1 MSFEIDRRRLLRLG
15 AFGAGALAIPGMALA
30 VSAARGFSHGVAS
43 GEPSQNS
50 VLLWTRFVGRGE
62 TRLAAELADN
72 ESFDRVIPGGEAVA
86 SPRGDYTAKVVV
98 NDLAPNRWYFYRFR
112 APDGTTSPVGR
123 TRTLPDGPVGRFAL
137 GLFSC
142 SNIGFG
148 WFNAYG
154 HAAGRSDLD
163 LIVHVGDFYYEY
175 QRGDYPSVAESV
187 AGRLI
192 RADHDAIDLTDY
204 RLRHAAYRADPDL
217 RRLMQN
223 FPWVAMW
230 DDHESANDSWMG
242 GAENHHPKAEGPWD
256 ARKAASVRAYREWM
270 PVSDAT
276 YEEYRIGDLA
286 TIFRPETRLTG
297 RTHQLWLEGEVKG
310 KPDLEARI
318 KAFRDG
324 PWSDPSHSMMGADQ
338 EKKLA
343 DGFRRSTAAGVRWQ
357 VLAQETVMGRTL
369 LPKQA
374 TGWLGPHP
382 SQSARASTEIGLIAA
397 SLGLPFWFDNW
408 DGYPAARSRLLR
420 SAQEASANLIV
431 LSGDSHNAWGFDLD
445 EGGKPA
451 GVEFAGQSVTS
462 PGYEADLAQVNS
474 RDLERAFM
482 ERNPLLK
489 WANLDRRGYVS
500 VELTPDRAT
509 GEWQMLDTIRKRST
523 TLAARHSM
531 SVTRGTNRLS

>member
-1 MSFEIDRRRLLRLG
+1 MSFEIDRRRLIRLG

-310 KPDLEARI
+310 KPDLEPRI

-374 TGWLGPHP
+374 IGWLGPNP

-420 SAQEASANLIV
+420 SAQEANANLIV

>member
-1 MSFEIDRRRLLRLG
+1 MGFEIDRRRLLHLG
-15 AFGAGALAIPGMALA
+15 AFGAGALVIPGMSAA
-30 VSAARGFSHGVAS
+30 VSKARGFTHGVAS
-43 GEPSQNS
+43 GEPSKSS

-62 TRLAAELADN
+62 TKLAAEISET
-72 ESFDRVIPGGEAVA
+72 ESFDRPISGGEAVA
-86 SPRGDYTAKVVV
+86 SPQSDHTAKVSVGG
-98 NDLAPNRWYFYRFR
+98 LTPNRWYFYRFR
-112 APDGTTSPVGR
+112 APDGSTSPVGR

-154 HAAGRSDLD
+154 HAAARQDLD

-175 QRGDYPSVAESV
+175 QRGDYPTVAQAV

-192 RADHDAIDLTDY
+192 DSSHDAVHLADY
-204 RLRHAAYRADPDL
+204 RLRHAAYRTDPDL

-223 FPWVAMW
+223 LPWVAMW

-242 GAENHHPKAEGPWD
+242 GAENHNPKTEGPWNV
-256 ARKAASVRAYREWM
+256 RKAAAVRAYREWM
-270 PVSDAT
+270 PVSAAT

-310 KPDLEARI
+310 KADLETRI
-318 KAFRDG
+318 EAFRDG
-324 PWSDPSHSMMGADQ
+324 PWSDPSRTLMGAEQ
-338 EKKLA
+338 ERLLY
-343 DGFRRSTAAGVRWQ
+343 DGLRRSTAAGVRWQ
-357 VLAQETVMGRTL
+357 VLAQEVVMGPTL
-369 LPKQA
+369 LPKTA
-374 TGWLGPHP
+374 TDWLGPNP
-382 SQSARASTEIGLIAA
+382 SQDARASTQIGLIAS
-397 SLGLPFWFDNW
+397 SLGLPFYFDNW
-408 DGYPAARSRLLR
+408 DGYPAARSRLLKA
-420 SAQEASANLIV
+420 AQEANANLVV

-462 PGYEADLAQVNS
+462 PGYEGDLPNVS
-474 RDLERAFM
+474 PRILERAFM

-509 GEWQMLDTIRKRST
+509 GEWLMLDTVRSRST
-523 TLAARHSM
+523 TLAAKHRM
-531 SVTRGTNRLS
+531 SVVRGTNRLS

>member
-1 MSFEIDRRRLLRLG
+1 MSFEIDRRRLIRLG

-242 GAENHHPKAEGPWD
+242 GAENHHPKTEGPWD
-256 ARKAASVRAYREWM
+256 TRKAAAVRAYREWM

-310 KPDLEARI
+310 KPDLEPRI

-420 SAQEASANLIV
+420 SAQEANANLIV